1 MKLQKYLLILP
12 LMATAVSTFAQET
25 ITNNDD
31 YKSTFHFATEVRRTI
46 DKDLMLASVYSRK
59 TGESLTELRE
69 FVSKNLN
76 KVLELAKQYP
86 TIEVEATGIQ
96 NYPHYEKEK
105 VKGWEA
111 QGNIEFKSKDFKS
124 MEKLLASLGENIALN
139 SVYFTVSP
147 EKWAMLEDE
156 LTTEMIQKLQHKA
169 EVIKLALNA
178 KEYILDDV
186 KLGNFNDRSYYRPY
200 MAQMTYGATKAP
212 LQEEI
217 KIPLEA
223 GKETI
228 VSQVSGTA
236 KFK

>member
-1 MKLQKYLLILP
+1 
-12 LMATAVSTFAQET
+12 MATAVSAFAQDTT
-25 ITNNDD
+25 IKNDE
-31 YKSTFHFATEVRRTI
+31 YKSSFDFATEVRRTI

-59 TGESLTELRE
+59 TGKSLIELRE

-96 NYPHYEKEK
+96 NYPHYEKDK

-111 QGNIEFKSKDFKS
+111 QGTIDFKSKDFKS

-139 SVYFTVSP
+139 SVYFSVSP
-147 EKWAMLEDE
+147 EKWAELEDE
-156 LTTEMIQKLQHKA
+156 LTVEMIQKLQHKA
-169 EVIKLALNA
+169 ELIKKTLNA
-178 KEYILDDV
+178 KEYVLDNV
-186 KLGNFNDRSYYRPY
+186 KLGHLNDRTYYQPRL
-200 MAQMTYGATKAP
+200 AAMTYGATKSP
-212 LQEEI
+212 LQEEM
-217 KIPLEA
+217 KLPLEP
-223 GKETI
+223 GQETI